1 MHNKILNLL
10 VLTGV
15 ICVSTANAAP
25 VATFSALN
33 SPVWLQQN
41 GVKIELGPDDILEIG
56 DNIVTGGT
64 GRAEIQFGTSAI
76 LRLNSNSGI
85 TFRAANETAV
95 TSSEDQPELYVH
107 HGRVCINYA
116 AQSSNQKKFKVNL
129 GHAMFAAIQH
139 QGDICVL
146 RLKDLSAIKL
156 RAGSVELTHSAA
168 PDTII
173 LSETGTEFHIQD
185 NGSYEILFPGGDDL
199 STLEIEKPFIIEE
212 AIKADAAGDSAR
224 IVESPGAVTEE
235 SIATESETAT
245 QDTVSPYIYTVYLFS
260 TRSREAAHQANQKFQ
275 KAGYGTQ
282 IYESK
287 DDAGSRYRIVVTGF
301 ESRQAAQDFSDS
313 VIGQH
318 GVKETWIG
326 KNKPSVGAAM
336 VEESRSGEP
345 LDNVDN
351 NPSAAEISTA
361 TEPEMPGQDTVSAY
375 IYTVYLFSTGDEEV
389 AQQANQKFQKAGY
402 ETQIYESKGDAG
414 SRYRIVVTGFE
425 SRQAAQEFSDSV
437 IGKLGVT
444 GTWIGKES
452 R

>member
-56 DNIVTGGT
+56 DNIVTGAT
-64 GRAEIQFGTSAI
+64 GRAEIRLGASAI
-76 LRLNSNSGI
+76 LRLYSNSEI
-85 TFRAANETAV
+85 AFRTGNETAV
-95 TSSEDQPELYVH
+95 TSSDMHPELYVH

-116 AQSSNQKKFKVNL
+116 ALSSTEEKLKVNL
-129 GHAMFAAIQH
+129 GNAMLAAIH
-139 QGDICVL
+139 LQGDVCVL

-156 RAGSVELTHSAA
+156 RAGSVELTHSVA

-185 NGSYEILFPGGDDL
+185 NGTYEILFPGGDDL

-212 AIKADAAGDSAR
+212 AIKADVAGDAAT

-235 SIATESETAT
+235 SIATEPGTAT
-245 QDTVSPYIYTVYLFS
+245 QATVSPYIYTVYLFS
-260 TRSREAAHQANQKFQ
+260 TRSQEAAHQVNQKFH
-275 KAGYGTQ
+275 KAGYETQ
-282 IYESK
+282 IYENK
-287 DDAGSRYRIVVTGF
+287 DDTGSRYRIVVTGF

-313 VIGQH
+313 VIGHH

-326 KNKPSVGAAM
+326 RDKPSVGEAM

-351 NPSAAEISTA
+351 NSSAAEISTS
-361 TEPEMPGQDTVSAY
+361 TEPEMPAQDTVSAY
-375 IYTVYLFSTGDEEV
+375 IYTVYLFSTSDEEA
-389 AQQANQKFQKAGY
+389 AQQANQKFHKADY

-414 SRYRIVVTGFE
+414 ARYRIVVTGFE
-425 SRQAAQEFSDSV
+425 SRQTAQQFSDSV